1 MANTSR
7 LMVLV
12 QDATYDPITD
22 ARVTIRAVDREQE
35 DLRVV
40 REPIRFEDGRFAA
53 PTPHSL
59 DT

>member
-1 MANTSR
+1 MRPIERRSSTT
-7 LMVLV
+7 
-12 QDATYDPITD
+12 ATHGNAMGRGSADFVH
-22 ARVTIRAVDREQE
+22 A

-40 REPIRFEDGRFAA
+40 REPSPIQFEDGRFAA